1 MDGLVARPEVLAIV
15 QARGGSKGL
24 LRKNVLPLGGHP
36 LLAYSI
42 ASALAAESITR
53 LIVSTDDDEIAAVA
67 AQYGAEVPFRRPPE
81 LAADDTP
88 DYPLFVHALD
98 WLDREG
104 SYRPE
109 IVVQLRPTTP
119 LRPRGLLDE
128 AVRLL
133 SADLQ
138 ADCVRG
144 VTTPKQTP
152 YKMWRDAANGYL
164 APLMATEFAEPYNMP
179 RQKLPTAYW
188 QTGHVDAIRTTTI
201 RQQHSLT
208 GKRVRP
214 VFVDWSYCVDIDTL
228 ADFELAQQVIDRKH
242 LQIDMPYVAGDR
254 ESNRRHGGPSDKSRG
269 RRWPEQLDLVVF
281 DFDGVMTDNR
291 VLVFDDGGEA
301 VLCDRSDGLGVSM
314 LRKRG
319 FELVVLSTETHPVV
333 EARCRKLG
341 IACRQGLAD
350 KQAALVELVGQR
362 QLRLENTIYLGNDA
376 NDFGCFASAGFAIAV
391 ADAHPSA
398 FERVDF
404 VLSRPGGQ
412 GAVRELCEILL
423 KRYPRGEAA
432 GVRPEVLE
440 NGNNA

>member
-1 MDGLVARPEVLAIV
+1 MVDRPEVLAIV

-24 LRKNVLPLGGHP
+24 PRKNVLPLGGYP
-36 LLAYSI
+36 LVAYSI
-42 ASALAAESITR
+42 ASGLASETITR

-67 AQYGAEVPFRRPPE
+67 ERYGAEIPFRRPAD

-98 WLDREG
+98 WLEREQN
-104 SYRPE
+104 YRPE

-119 LRPRGLLDE
+119 LRPHGLLDE
-128 AVRLL
+128 AVRMLL
-133 SADLQ
+133 NDPR

-144 VTTPKQTP
+144 VTVPKQTP
-152 YKMWRDAANGYL
+152 YKMWRDAADGYL
-164 APLMATEFAEPYNMP
+164 APLMSTDFSEPYNTP
-179 RQKLPTAYW
+179 RQKLPAAYW
-188 QTGHVDAIRTTTI
+188 QTGHVDAIRATTI

-208 GKRVRP
+208 GDHVRP
-214 VFVDWSYCVDIDTL
+214 VFIELSYCVDIDTL

-242 LQIDMPYVAGDR
+242 LQIDMPCPVDGR
-254 ESNRRHGGPSDKSRG
+254 QR
-269 RRWPEQLDLVVF
+269 RRWPDSIDLVVF

-319 FELVVLSTETHPVV
+319 LEMAVLSTETHPVV

-341 IACRQGLAD
+341 ISCRQGLAD
-350 KQAALVELVGQR
+350 KQAALLALVRER
-362 QLRLENTIYLGNDA
+362 QVGLEHTIYVGNDA
-376 NDFGCFASAGFAIAV
+376 NDLGCFESAGFAIAV

-398 FERVDF
+398 LARADF

-412 GAVRELCEILL
+412 GAVRELCDLLL
-423 KRYPRGEAA
+423 KMCPRKEAA
-432 GVRPEVLE
+432 CVHP
-440 NGNNA
+440 GNSEIGKSEKGDNA